1 MQYIPNSLSSRLGIF
16 QSTRLGAKHLNRDFT
31 PQILFEEEFC
41 FLFRHIGASVIRQ
54 VKSGD
59 IISYTSGEFYL
70 VHAAAANELVAH
82 VVRRTKL
89 HQQITFQSVPNQCLQ
104 VITLSCKPHASLVSE
119 QCFCISS
126 LLIATPQVHQ
136 IVVVIQCIYK
146 VLHTVPISLAYKG
159 LWWLY
164 FYTFRQVFCN

>member
-31 PQILFEEEFC
+31 PQILFEEVFC
-41 FLFRHIGASVIRQ
+41 FLFRHIRTSVICQ

-59 IISYTSGEFYL
+59 VLSHIRWVLPGMQQLLTSL
-70 VHAAAANELVAH
+70 LH

-89 HQQITFQSVPNQCLQ
+89 HQQITFQSVPNQHLQ
-104 VITLSCKPHASLVSE
+104 VITLSCKPRVSLVSE

-126 LLIATPQVHQ
+126 LLIAAPQAHQ

-146 VLHTVPISLAYKG
+146 VLHTVPRQPCLQRAVVAILLHLLAD
-159 LWWLY
+159 LL
-164 FYTFRQVFCN
+164 